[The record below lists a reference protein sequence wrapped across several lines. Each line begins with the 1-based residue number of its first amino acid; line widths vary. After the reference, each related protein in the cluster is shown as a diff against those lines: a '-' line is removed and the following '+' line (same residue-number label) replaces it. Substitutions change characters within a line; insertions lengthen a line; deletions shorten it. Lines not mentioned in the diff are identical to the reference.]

1 MFAYPVEEINKLRG
15 KKNALIDE
23 VLRPGENP
31 LEKVKGNLFDIEAK
45 IEVGDANEVGFI
57 INGFPVVYS
66 VDEQRLIGG
75 EGKEGDQF
83 SSGETQAK
91 LAPEDGVITF
101 RILVDR
107 PSVEI
112 FANDGRIYMPM
123 QAVRD
128 LEDKSLRIYSKG
140 GNAHIDHLTVYEMKS
155 IWQTTNN

>member
-1 MFAYPVEEINKLRG
+1 M
-15 KKNALIDE
+15 
-23 VLRPGENP
+23 
-31 LEKVKGNLFDIEAK
+31 VKGNLFDIEAK
-45 IEVGDANEVGFI
+45 IEVRDANEVGFI

-75 EGKEGDQF
+75 EGKKGDPF
-83 SSGETQAK
+83 DSGETQAK

-128 LEDKSLRIYSKG
+128 LKDKSLSIYSKG
-140 GNAHIDHLTVYEMKS
+140 GNARIEELTVYEMKP
-155 IWQTTNN
+155 IWRTSGN